1 MRLNDI
7 LDTVGNYANNADL
20 DVIMRA
26 YVFSAKAHAG
36 QVRKS
41 GEPYLTHPLAVAGI
55 LSDWKMDVDTIATG
69 LLHDTMEDCL
79 VTQSDLLDLFGDE
92 VAELVDGVTK
102 IGKLEFRSKEEAQ
115 AENFRKMVLAMAKD
129 VRVILVKL
137 ADRLHNMRTMQH
149 MRSDRQKAI
158 SQETLDIFAPIANRL
173 GLSKVKQ
180 ELEDLCFQYLHD
192 DVYTELTRKL
202 NEGAED
208 RDGYIGE
215 TCTQLTEELSDK
227 GLKVEIKGRSKHL
240 FSVYRKMLAQNLE
253 FEQVH
258 DLLAFRIF
266 VDDLGA
272 CYTALG
278 LIHAKYRHFPD
289 KLKDYISHPKSN
301 GYQSLHTVVIGP
313 GNRQIEI
320 QIRTHHMHEVAENG
334 IAAHWRYKEGH
345 LALSREDVQ
354 KVIKLRELFEAAREV
369 EDPAEFL
376 ETVKVDLF
384 AAEAFAFTPRGDV
397 KFFPL
402 GATALDFAYAIHT
415 EVGNRCTG
423 IKVNGRM
430 VPLRYQLKSGDT
442 VEILTREDQ
451 RPSRD
456 WLEIA
461 KTGRALS
468 KIRREIREDERS
480 KGREIGFTMLE
491 TELQKYGGNLKKLVK
506 AGDIKAEAKE
516 NGFRREEELYLAI
529 AQGRVTAHRLARKL
543 LPEEAFTKATEDAGA
558 ITQLFQKIRRK
569 TESPVLIN
577 GVEDVMVTYAQ
588 CCRPVPGENVTGFVT
603 RGRGITVHLST
614 CPQLLALEPERRV
627 PVQWHGQAKGRHTG
641 EVRIV
646 CTDTMGMLAEIG
658 AVCKTTGINVTRM
671 EAGQLEDNKAEIIL
685 EVSITD
691 VDELANLMRLT
702 ERIKGVISIER
713 VRSHQQATGN

>member
-7 LDTVGNYANNADL
+7 LDRVGNYATDADI

-36 QVRKS
+36 QMRKS

-55 LSDWKMDVDTIATG
+55 LSEWKMDVDTIATG

-79 VTQSDLLDLFGDE
+79 VTQTDIDSMFGGE
-92 VAELVDGVTK
+92 VAELVEGVTK

-137 ADRLHNMRTMQH
+137 ADRLHNMRTMKH
-149 MRSDRQKAI
+149 MRADRRTAI

-173 GLSKVKQ
+173 GLSNVKQ
-180 ELEDLCFQYLHD
+180 ELEDLCFQYLHE
-192 DVYTELTRKL
+192 DVHDEMTRKL
-202 NEGAED
+202 TEGAEERQQYIVDTARLLEEEMD
-208 RDGYIGE
+208 RNGVK
-215 TCTQLTEELSDK
+215 CS
-227 GLKVEIKGRSKHL
+227 IKGRSKHL
-240 FSVYRKMLAQNLE
+240 FSVYRKMMAQNLE
-253 FEQVH
+253 FDQVH
-258 DLLAFRIF
+258 DLLAFRVF
-266 VDDLGA
+266 VDTLGD

-278 LIHAKYRHFPD
+278 LIHAKYRHFPT

-320 QIRTHHMHEVAENG
+320 QIRTHQMHAVAENG

-354 KVIKLRELFEAAREV
+354 KVTKLRELFEAAREV
-369 EDPAEFL
+369 EDPQEFL

-384 AAEAFAFTPRGDV
+384 ATEAFAFTPRGDV

-423 IKVNGRM
+423 VKVNGRM
-430 VPLRYQLKSGDT
+430 VPLRYELKSGDT
-442 VEILTREDQ
+442 VEVLTREEQ

-456 WLEIA
+456 WLNIA
-461 KTGRALS
+461 RTGRALS
-468 KIRREIREDERS
+468 KIRREIREDERM
-480 KGREIGFTMLE
+480 KGRQIGQNLLE
-491 TELQKYGGNLKKLVK
+491 SEVQKYKGNFKKLLK
-506 AGDIKAEAKE
+506 SGDILGQAKE
-516 NGFRREEELYLAI
+516 AGFRKEDDLYLAI
-529 AQGRVTAHRLARKL
+529 AQGRITVSRVVQKL
-543 LPEEAFTKATEDAGA
+543 LPPELLEDQSDGDSTGGF
-558 ITQLFQKIRRK
+558 TQLFQRIRRK
-569 TESPVLIN
+569 SESPVTIN

-588 CCRPVPGENVTGFVT
+588 CCRPVPGEAVTGYVT

-614 CPQLLALEPERRV
+614 CSQMLALDPDRRV
-627 PVQWHGQAKGRHTG
+627 PVQWHSDTQGRHSG

-646 CTDTMGMLAEIG
+646 CSDQMGMLAEIG
-658 AVCKTTGINVTRM
+658 AVCKTTGINVTQM
-671 EAGQLEDNKAEIIL
+671 EAHQIEDNKAEITL
-685 EVSITD
+685 EVSIDD
-691 VDELANLMRLT
+691 VRQLNKFMAHV
-702 ERIKGVISIER
+702 ERITGVISIDR
-713 VRSHQQATGN
+713 VRAQTQV

>member
-7 LDTVGNYANNADL
+7 LDTVGKYSTDADL

-36 QVRKS
+36 QTRKS

-55 LSDWKMDVDTIATG
+55 LAEWKMDVDTIATG

-79 VTQSDLLDLFGDE
+79 VTQENIQEMFGSE

-129 VRVILVKL
+129 IRVILVKL

-149 MRSDRQKAI
+149 MRVDRRTAI
-158 SQETLDIFAPIANRL
+158 SEETLDIFSPIANRL

-180 ELEDLCFQYLHD
+180 ELEDLCFQYMHE
-192 DVYTELTRKL
+192 DVHSEMIKKIDA
-202 NEGAED
+202 GAKNRDKYIED
-208 RDGYIGE
+208 SSVVLAKDLQE
-215 TCTQLTEELSDK
+215 HNVPCTVT
-227 GLKVEIKGRSKHL
+227 GRSKHL

-258 DLLAFRIF
+258 DMLAFRIF
-266 VDDLGA
+266 VDDLGT

-278 LIHAKYRHFPD
+278 LIHAKYRHFPN

-313 GNRQIEI
+313 ENQQIEI
-320 QIRTHHMHEVAENG
+320 QIRTHEMHSVAENG

-354 KVIKLRELFEAAREV
+354 KVTKLRELFEAAREV
-369 EDPAEFL
+369 EDPQEFL

-384 AAEAFAFTPRGDV
+384 AREAFAFTPRGDV

-402 GATALDFAYAIHT
+402 GATALDFAYSIHT
-415 EVGNRCTG
+415 EIGNQCTG
-423 IKVNGRM
+423 VKVNGRM
-430 VPLRYQLKSGDT
+430 VPLRYVLKSGDT
-442 VEILTREDQ
+442 IEILTRVGQ

-456 WLEIA
+456 WLNIA
-461 KTGRALS
+461 RTGRALS
-468 KIRREIREDERS
+468 KIRREIREDEREM
-480 KGREIGFTMLE
+480 GRELGQNLLE
-491 TELQKYGGNLKKLVK
+491 SELHKHGRSLKKLLK
-506 AGDIKAEAKE
+506 SGAIKGQAREA
-516 NGFRREEELYLAI
+516 GFRKEEELFLAI
-529 AQGRVTAHRLARKL
+529 AQGRITASRIAQNL
-543 LPEEAFTKATEDAGA
+543 LPPEMFETKIEDAGA
-558 ITQLFQKIRRK
+558 ITQLFQRIRGR

-577 GVEDVMVTYAQ
+577 GVEDVLVTYAQ
-588 CCRPVPGENVTGFVT
+588 CCRPVPGEAVTGYIT
-603 RGRGITVHLST
+603 RGRGITIHLST
-614 CPQLLALEPERRV
+614 CSQVLALDAERRV
-627 PVQWHGQAKGRHTG
+627 PVQWQSSTKGRHSG

-646 CTDTMGMLAEIG
+646 CSDQMGMLAEIG
-658 AVCKTTGINVTRM
+658 AVCKTTSINVTRM
-671 EAGQLEDNKAEIIL
+671 EAHQIEDNKAEITL
-685 EVSITD
+685 EVSILD
-691 VDELANLMRLT
+691 VRELQKLMHSV
-702 ERIKGVISIER
+702 ERIRGVISVDR
-713 VRSHQQATGN
+713 VRAQKQA

>member
-7 LDTVGNYANNADL
+7 LDTVGNYTTDADL

-55 LSDWKMDVDTIATG
+55 LSEWKMDVDTIATG

-79 VTQSDLLDLFGDE
+79 VTQTDIDGMFGGE

-129 VRVILVKL
+129 IRVILVKL
-137 ADRLHNMRTMQH
+137 ADRLHNMRTMKH
-149 MRSDRQKAI
+149 MRADRRKAI

-180 ELEDLCFQYLHD
+180 ELEDLCFQYLHE
-192 DVYTELTRKL
+192 DVHGEMTRKL
-202 NEGAED
+202 TAGASD
-208 RDGYIGE
+208 RDQYILD
-215 TCTQLTEELSDK
+215 T
-227 GLKVEIKGRSKHL
+227 VEILKTELKQKGIDCDIRGRSKHL

-258 DLLAFRIF
+258 DLLAFRVF
-266 VDDLGA
+266 VQDIGE

-278 LIHAKYRHFPD
+278 LIHAKYRHFPN

-313 GNRQIEI
+313 ENQQIEV
-320 QIRTHHMHEVAENG
+320 QIRTKDMHAIAENG

-354 KVIKLRELFEAAREV
+354 KVTKLRELFEAAREV
-369 EDPAEFL
+369 EDPQEFL

-384 AAEAFAFTPRGDV
+384 ATEAFAFTPRGDV

-402 GATALDFAYAIHT
+402 GATALDFAYSIHT

-423 IKVNGRM
+423 VKVNGRM
-430 VPLRYQLKSGDT
+430 VQLRYELKSGDT
-442 VEILTREDQ
+442 VEVLTREEQ

-456 WLEIA
+456 WLSIA
-461 KTGRALS
+461 RTGRALS
-468 KIRREIREDERS
+468 KIRREIREDERM
-480 KGREIGFTMLE
+480 KGREIGQNMLE
-491 TELQKYGGNLKKLVK
+491 SELQKYGGNFKKLTKNGDVK
-506 AGDIKAEAKE
+506 TQAKE
-516 NGFRREEELYLAI
+516 HGFRKEEELFLAI
-529 AQGRVTAHRLARKL
+529 AQGRITANRVVQDL
-543 LPEEAFTKATEDAGA
+543 LPPEAFKKNEEDAGA
-558 ITQLFQKIRRK
+558 ITQLFQRIRRK

-588 CCRPVPGENVTGFVT
+588 CCRPVPGEAVSGYVT

-614 CPQLLALEPERRV
+614 CSQLLAMDAERRV
-627 PVQWHGQAKGRHTG
+627 PVQWHTATKGRHTG

-646 CTDTMGMLAEIG
+646 CSDQMGMLAEIG

-671 EAGQLEDNKAEIIL
+671 EAHQIEDNKAEIAL
-685 EVSITD
+685 EVTIGD
-691 VDELANLMRLT
+691 VRELQKFMSQV
-702 ERIKGVISIER
+702 ERIRGVISVDR
-713 VRSHQQATGN
+713 VRTQPQ

>member
-7 LDTVGNYANNADL
+7 LDTVGGYAKNADL

-41 GEPYLTHPLAVAGI
+41 GEPYLSHPLAVAGI
-55 LSDWKMDVDTIATG
+55 LSSWKMDVDTIATG

-79 VTQSDLLDLFGDE
+79 VTHQDLDELFGTE

-192 DVYTELTRKL
+192 DVYAELTRKL
-202 NEGAED
+202 KEGAQD
-208 RDGYIGE
+208 REAYISR
-215 TCTQLTEELSDK
+215 TCSVLQEGLREK
-227 GLKVEIKGRSKHL
+227 GVKVEVKGRSKHL

-266 VDDLGA
+266 VEDLGS
-272 CYTALG
+272 CYTTLG

-289 KLKDYISHPKSN
+289 KLKDYIAHPKSN
-301 GYQSLHTVVIGP
+301 GYQSLHTVVMGP
-313 GNRQIEI
+313 KNKQIEI
-320 QIRTHHMHEVAENG
+320 QIRTQHMHEVAENG

-345 LALSREDVQ
+345 LALSRDDVQ
-354 KVIKLRELFEAAREV
+354 KIIKLRELFEAAQEV

-423 IKVNGRM
+423 VKVNGRM
-430 VPLRYQLKSGDT
+430 VPLKYSLKSGDT
-442 VEILTREDQ
+442 VEVLTREDQ

-456 WLEIA
+456 WLDIA

-468 KIRREIREDERS
+468 KIRREIREDERTM
-480 KGREIGFTMLE
+480 GREIGHNMLE
-491 TELQKYGGNLKKLVK
+491 TELQKFGGNLKKLVK
-506 AGDIKAEAKE
+506 SGDIKAEARE
-516 NGFRREEELYLAI
+516 QGFRREEELYLAI
-529 AQGRVTAHRLARKL
+529 AQGRITAHRIARKL
-543 LPEEAFTKATEDAGA
+543 LPDEAFTKATEDAGA

-588 CCRPVPGENVTGFVT
+588 CCRPVPGESVIGFVT
-603 RGRGITVHLST
+603 RGRGITVHLSN
-614 CPQLLALEPERRV
+614 CNQMLALDPERRV
-627 PVQWHGQAKGRHTG
+627 PVQWHGESRGRHTG

-646 CTDTMGMLAEIG
+646 CTDTMGMLADIG

-671 EAGQLEDNKAEIIL
+671 EAGPMEDNKAEIIL

-691 VDELANLMRLT
+691 VRELDHLMQMT
-702 ERIKGVISIER
+702 ERIRGVISVER
-713 VRSHQQATGN
+713 VRSHMQASGN

>member
-7 LDTVGNYANNADL
+7 LDTVGNYATNADL

-79 VTQSDLLDLFGDE
+79 VTQNDLLDLFGDE

-192 DVYTELTRKL
+192 DVYSELTRKL

-208 RDGYIGE
+208 RDGYISE
-215 TCTQLTEELSDK
+215 SCDLLTTELKDK

-266 VDDLGA
+266 VEDLGA

-289 KLKDYISHPKSN
+289 KLKDYIAHPKSN

-313 GNRQIEI
+313 NNRQIEI

-384 AAEAFAFTPRGDV
+384 ATEAFAFTPRGDV

-430 VPLRYQLKSGDT
+430 VPLKYQLKSGDT

-456 WLEIA
+456 WLEVA

-468 KIRREIREDERS
+468 KIRREIREDERN
-480 KGREIGFTMLE
+480 KGREIGLTMLE
-491 TELQKYGGNLKKLVK
+491 TELQKYGGNLKKL
-506 AGDIKAEAKE
+506 IKGGEIKTEARE
-516 NGFRREEELYLAI
+516 NGFRREDELYLAI
-529 AQGRVTAHRLARKL
+529 AQGRVTAHRVARKL
-543 LPEEAFTKATEDAGA
+543 LPEEAFTRATEDAGA

-627 PVQWHGQAKGRHTG
+627 PVQWHNQARGRHTG

-671 EAGQLEDNKAEIIL
+671 EAKQLEDNKAEIIL
-685 EVSITD
+685 EVSITG
-691 VDELANLMRLT
+691 VNELENLMRLT

-713 VRSHQQATGN
+713 VRSHHQATGN

>member
-7 LDTVGNYANNADL
+7 LDRVGNYATDADL

-55 LSDWKMDVDTIATG
+55 LSEWKMDVDTIATG

-79 VTQSDLLDLFGDE
+79 VTQTDIDGMFGGE

-149 MRSDRQKAI
+149 MKADRRRAI

-173 GLSKVKQ
+173 GLSNVKQ
-180 ELEDLCFQYLHD
+180 ELEDLCFQYLHE
-192 DVYTELTRKL
+192 DVHNDMTRKL
-202 NEGAED
+202 TAGAKDREQYIVDTSSLLENELREKD
-208 RDGYIGE
+208 
-215 TCTQLTEELSDK
+215 
-227 GLKVEIKGRSKHL
+227 VECSVKGRSKHL

-258 DLLAFRIF
+258 DLLAFRVF
-266 VDDLGA
+266 VNDIGE

-278 LIHAKYRHFPD
+278 LIHSKYRHFPN

-313 GNRQIEI
+313 ENQQIEI
-320 QIRTHHMHEVAENG
+320 QIRTHDMHAIAENG

-354 KVIKLRELFEAAREV
+354 KVTKLRELFEAAREV
-369 EDPAEFL
+369 EDPQEFL

-384 AAEAFAFTPRGDV
+384 ATEAFAFTPRGDV

-423 IKVNGRM
+423 VKVNGRM
-430 VPLRYQLKSGDT
+430 VPLRYELKSGDT
-442 VEILTREDQ
+442 VEILTRDDQ

-456 WLEIA
+456 WLNIA
-461 KTGRALS
+461 RTGRAMS
-468 KIRREIREDERS
+468 KIRREIREDERI
-480 KGREIGFTMLE
+480 KGREIGHNLLE
-491 TELQKYGGNLKKLVK
+491 TELQKYDANLKKLLK
-506 AGDIKAEAKE
+506 SGDILKQAKE
-516 NGFRREEELYLAI
+516 SGFRKEDDLYLAI
-529 AQGRVTAHRLARKL
+529 AQGRITVNRVVQNL
-543 LPEEAFTKATEDAGA
+543 LPPEAFEKDTDGEETGGF
-558 ITQLFQKIRRK
+558 TQLFQRMRRK
-569 TESPVLIN
+569 SESPVLIN
-577 GVEDVMVTYAQ
+577 GVEDVLVTYAK
-588 CCRPVPGENVTGFVT
+588 CCRPVPGESVTGYVT
-603 RGRGITVHLST
+603 RGRGITIHLST
-614 CPQLLALEPERRV
+614 CSQMLAMDAERRV
-627 PVQWHGQAKGRHTG
+627 KVQWHSDTKGRHSG
-641 EVRIV
+641 EVRVV
-646 CTDTMGMLAEIG
+646 CSDQLGMLAEIG
-658 AVCKTTGINVTRM
+658 AVCKTTGINVTQM
-671 EAGQLEDNKAEIIL
+671 EAHQIEDNKAEITL
-685 EVSITD
+685 EVSVDD
-691 VDELANLMRLT
+691 VRQLNKFMSQM
-702 ERIKGVISIER
+702 ERIQGVISVDR
-713 VRSHQQATGN
+713 VRSQHQI

>member
-7 LDTVGNYANNADL
+7 LDTVGSYAPNADL

-55 LSDWKMDVDTIATG
+55 LADWKMDVDTIATG

-79 VTQSDLLDLFGDE
+79 VTQGDIHELFGDE

-129 VRVILVKL
+129 IRVILVKL

-149 MRSDRQKAI
+149 MRSDRQKGI

-180 ELEDLCFQYLHD
+180 ELEDLCFQYLHKE
-192 DVYTELTRKL
+192 VYTEMTRKL
-202 NEGAED
+202 DEGARD
-208 RDGYIGE
+208 RDKYIEDASNTLISNLAENGIE
-215 TCTQLTEELSDK
+215 GSI
-227 GLKVEIKGRSKHL
+227 VGRSKHL

-266 VDDLGA
+266 VDDIGS
-272 CYTALG
+272 CYSVLG
-278 LIHAKYRHFPD
+278 LIHARYRHFPD
-289 KLKDYISHPKSN
+289 KLKDYIANPKSN

-313 GNRQIEI
+313 EKQQIEI
-320 QIRTHHMHEVAENG
+320 QIRTHHMHAIAENG

-354 KVIKLRELFEAAREV
+354 KVTKLRELFEAAQEV

-402 GATALDFAYAIHT
+402 GATALDFAYAIHS
-415 EVGNRCTG
+415 EVGNRCVG
-423 IKVNGRM
+423 VKVNGRM

-442 VEILTREDQ
+442 VEIITRDDQ

-456 WLEIA
+456 WLEIVR
-461 KTGRALS
+461 TGRALS
-468 KIRREIREDERS
+468 KIRREIREDERQ
-480 KGREIGFTMLE
+480 KGREIGLNLLE
-491 TELQKYGGNLKKLVK
+491 TEVGRYNGNFKKMLK
-506 AGDIKAEAKE
+506 AGDIKKLAKDH
-516 NGFRREEELYLAI
+516 GFRKEEDLYLAI
-529 AQGRVTAHRLARKL
+529 AQGRLTVNRVVRGL
-543 LPEEAFTKATEDAGA
+543 LPDEVFREEEEAGA
-558 ITQLFQKIRRK
+558 ITQLFKKIRRK

-588 CCRPVPGENVTGFVT
+588 CCRPVPGESVTGFVT

-614 CPQLLALEPERRV
+614 CSQMLALDSERRV
-627 PVQWHGQAKGRHTG
+627 PVQWHDATRGRHSG
-641 EVRIV
+641 EVRII
-646 CTDTMGMLAEIG
+646 CSDQMGMLAEIG
-658 AVCKTTGINVTRM
+658 AVCKSTGINVTRM
-671 EAGQLEDNKAEIIL
+671 EAAQIEDNKAQICL
-685 EVSITD
+685 EVSIGD
-691 VDELANLMRLT
+691 VKELKKLMNQV
-702 ERIKGVISIER
+702 ERIKGVISVDR
-713 VRSHQQATGN
+713 VRAQMQA

>member
-7 LDTVGNYANNADL
+7 LDKVGDYATDADL

-55 LSDWKMDVDTIATG
+55 LTEWKMDVDTIATG

-79 VTQSDLLDLFGDE
+79 VTQTDLDGMFGGE

-149 MRSDRQKAI
+149 MRADRRTAI

-173 GLSKVKQ
+173 GLSNVKQ
-180 ELEDLCFQYLHD
+180 ELEDLCFQYLHE
-192 DVYTELTRKL
+192 DVHNDMTRKL
-202 NEGAED
+202 TAGAKD
-208 RDGYIGE
+208 REQYIVDTGTLLE
-215 TCTQLTEELSDK
+215 KDLQDK
-227 GLKVEIKGRSKHL
+227 DVQCSVKGRSKHL

-266 VDDLGA
+266 VGDIGE

-278 LIHAKYRHFPD
+278 LIHSKYRHFPN

-313 GNRQIEI
+313 ENQQIEI
-320 QIRTHHMHEVAENG
+320 QIRTHDMHAIAENG

-354 KVIKLRELFEAAREV
+354 KVTKLRELFEAAREV
-369 EDPAEFL
+369 EDPQEFL

-384 AAEAFAFTPRGDV
+384 ATEAFAFTPRGDV

-423 IKVNGRM
+423 VKVNGRM
-430 VPLRYQLKSGDT
+430 VPLRYELKSGDT
-442 VEILTREDQ
+442 VEILTRDDQ

-456 WLEIA
+456 WLSIA
-461 KTGRALS
+461 RTGRALS
-468 KIRREIREDERS
+468 KIRREIREDERI
-480 KGREIGFTMLE
+480 KGREIGHNLLE
-491 TELQKYGGNLKKLVK
+491 TELQKYDGNLKKLLK
-506 AGDIKAEAKE
+506 TGDVLKQAKE
-516 NGFRREEELYLAI
+516 SGFRKEDDLYLAI
-529 AQGRVTAHRLARKL
+529 AQGRVTVSRVVQNL
-543 LPEEAFTKATEDAGA
+543 LPPEAFDKDNDGEETGGF
-558 ITQLFQKIRRK
+558 TQLFQRMRRK
-569 TESPVLIN
+569 SESPVLIN
-577 GVEDVMVTYAQ
+577 GVEDVLVTYAK
-588 CCRPVPGENVTGFVT
+588 CCRPVPGESVTGYVT

-614 CPQLLALEPERRV
+614 CSQVLALDAERRV
-627 PVQWHGQAKGRHTG
+627 KVQWHSDTKGRHSG
-641 EVRIV
+641 EVRVV
-646 CTDTMGMLAEIG
+646 CSDQLGMLAEIG
-658 AVCKTTGINVTRM
+658 AVCKTTGINVTQM
-671 EAGQLEDNKAEIIL
+671 EAHQIEDNKAEITL
-685 EVSITD
+685 EVSVDD
-691 VDELANLMRLT
+691 VRQLNKFMSQM
-702 ERIKGVISIER
+702 ERIQGVISVDR
-713 VRSHQQATGN
+713 VRTQNQA

>member
-7 LDTVGNYANNADL
+7 LDTVGNYATDADL

-55 LSDWKMDVDTIATG
+55 LSEWKMDVDTIATG

-79 VTQSDLLDLFGDE
+79 VTQTDIDGMFGGE

-137 ADRLHNMRTMQH
+137 ADRLHNMRTMKH
-149 MRSDRQKAI
+149 MRADRRKAI

-180 ELEDLCFQYLHD
+180 ELEDLCFQYLHE
-192 DVYTELTRKL
+192 DVHGEMTRKL
-202 NEGAED
+202 TAGASD
-208 RDGYIGE
+208 RDQYILD
-215 TCTQLTEELSDK
+215 TVDLLKAELKQK
-227 GLKVEIKGRSKHL
+227 GIDCDIKGRSKHL

-258 DLLAFRIF
+258 DLLAFRVF
-266 VDDLGA
+266 VEDIGE

-278 LIHAKYRHFPD
+278 LIHAKYRHFPN

-313 GNRQIEI
+313 ENQQIEV
-320 QIRTHHMHEVAENG
+320 QIRTKDMHAIAENG

-354 KVIKLRELFEAAREV
+354 KVTKLRELFEAAREV
-369 EDPAEFL
+369 EDPQEFL

-384 AAEAFAFTPRGDV
+384 ATEAFAFTPRGDV

-402 GATALDFAYAIHT
+402 GATALDFAYSIHT

-423 IKVNGRM
+423 VKVNGRM
-430 VPLRYQLKSGDT
+430 VPLRYELKSGDT
-442 VEILTREDQ
+442 VEVLTREEQ

-456 WLEIA
+456 WLTIA
-461 KTGRALS
+461 RTGRALS
-468 KIRREIREDERS
+468 KIRREIREDERM
-480 KGREIGFTMLE
+480 KGREIGQNMLE
-491 TELQKYGGNLKKLVK
+491 SELQKYGGNFKKIMKNGEVK
-506 AGDIKAEAKE
+506 AQAKE
-516 NGFRREEELYLAI
+516 HGFRKEEELFLAI
-529 AQGRVTAHRLARKL
+529 AQGRITAHRVVQDI
-543 LPEEAFTKATEDAGA
+543 LPPEAFKKTEEDAGA
-558 ITQLFQKIRRK
+558 ITQLFQRIRRK
-569 TESPVLIN
+569 AESPVLIN

-588 CCRPVPGENVTGFVT
+588 CCRPVPGEAVSGYVT

-614 CPQLLALEPERRV
+614 CSQLLAMDAERRV
-627 PVQWHGQAKGRHTG
+627 PVQWHTATKGRHTG

-646 CTDTMGMLAEIG
+646 CSDQMGMLAEIG

-671 EAGQLEDNKAEIIL
+671 EAHQIEDNKAEIAL
-685 EVSITD
+685 EVTIGD
-691 VDELANLMRLT
+691 VRELQKFMSQV
-702 ERIKGVISIER
+702 ERIRGVISVDR
-713 VRSHQQATGN
+713 VRTQPQ

>member
-7 LDTVGNYANNADL
+7 LDTVGNYATDADL

-55 LSDWKMDVDTIATG
+55 LSEWKMDVDTIATG

-79 VTQSDLLDLFGDE
+79 VTQTDIDGMFGGE

-129 VRVILVKL
+129 IRVILVKL
-137 ADRLHNMRTMQH
+137 ADRLHNMRTMKH
-149 MRSDRQKAI
+149 MRADRRKAI

-180 ELEDLCFQYLHD
+180 ELEDLCFQYLHE
-192 DVYTELTRKL
+192 DVHGEMTRKL
-202 NEGAED
+202 TAGASD
-208 RDGYIGE
+208 RDQYILD
-215 TCTQLTEELSDK
+215 T
-227 GLKVEIKGRSKHL
+227 VEILKTELKQKGIDCDIRGRSKHL

-258 DLLAFRIF
+258 DLLAFRVF
-266 VDDLGA
+266 VQDIGE

-278 LIHAKYRHFPD
+278 LIHAKYRHFPN

-313 GNRQIEI
+313 ENQQIEV
-320 QIRTHHMHEVAENG
+320 QIRTKDMHAIAENG

-354 KVIKLRELFEAAREV
+354 KVTKLRELFEAAREV
-369 EDPAEFL
+369 EDPQEFL

-384 AAEAFAFTPRGDV
+384 ATEAFAFTPRGDV

-402 GATALDFAYAIHT
+402 GATALDFAYSIHT

-423 IKVNGRM
+423 VKVNGRM
-430 VPLRYQLKSGDT
+430 VQLRYELKSGDT
-442 VEILTREDQ
+442 VEVLTREEQ

-456 WLEIA
+456 WLSIA
-461 KTGRALS
+461 RTGRALS
-468 KIRREIREDERS
+468 KIRREIREDERM
-480 KGREIGFTMLE
+480 KGREIGQNMLE
-491 TELQKYGGNLKKLVK
+491 SELQKYGGNFKKLTKNGDVK
-506 AGDIKAEAKE
+506 TQAKE
-516 NGFRREEELYLAI
+516 HGFRKEEELFLAI
-529 AQGRVTAHRLARKL
+529 AQGRITANRVVQDL
-543 LPEEAFTKATEDAGA
+543 LPPEAFKKNEEDAGA
-558 ITQLFQKIRRK
+558 ITQLFQRIRRK

-588 CCRPVPGENVTGFVT
+588 CCRPVPGEAVSGYVT

-614 CPQLLALEPERRV
+614 CSQLLAMDAERRV
-627 PVQWHGQAKGRHTG
+627 PVQWHTATKGRHTG

-646 CTDTMGMLAEIG
+646 CSDQMGMLAEIG

-671 EAGQLEDNKAEIIL
+671 EAHQIEDNKAEIAL
-685 EVSITD
+685 EVTIGD
-691 VDELANLMRLT
+691 VRELQKFMSQV
-702 ERIKGVISIER
+702 ERIRGVISVDR
-713 VRSHQQATGN
+713 VRTQPQ

>member
-7 LDTVGNYANNADL
+7 LDRVGNYTTDADI

-36 QVRKS
+36 QLRKS

-55 LSDWKMDVDTIATG
+55 LTEWKMDVDTIATG

-79 VTQSDLLDLFGDE
+79 VTQTDIDGMFGGE
-92 VAELVDGVTK
+92 VAELVEGVTK

-149 MRSDRQKAI
+149 MRADRRHAI

-180 ELEDLCFQYLHD
+180 ELEDLCFQYLHE
-192 DVYTELTRKL
+192 DVHGEMTRKL
-202 NEGAED
+202 TAGAED
-208 RDGYIGE
+208 RDQYIIDTGKLLE
-215 TCTQLTEELSDK
+215 EGLATNGVRCTVT
-227 GLKVEIKGRSKHL
+227 GRSKHL

-266 VDDLGA
+266 VDDLGD

-278 LIHAKYRHFPD
+278 LIHATYRHFPT

-313 GNRQIEI
+313 ENQQIEI
-320 QIRTHHMHEVAENG
+320 QIRTHAMHAIAENG

-354 KVIKLRELFEAAREV
+354 KVTKLRELFEAAREV
-369 EDPAEFL
+369 EDPQEFL

-384 AAEAFAFTPRGDV
+384 ATEAFAFTPRGDV

-423 IKVNGRM
+423 VKVNGRM
-430 VPLRYQLKSGDT
+430 VPLKYELKSGDT
-442 VEILTREDQ
+442 VEVLTRDDQ

-456 WLEIA
+456 WLNIA
-461 KTGRALS
+461 RTGRALS
-468 KIRREIREDERS
+468 KIRREIREDERM
-480 KGREIGFTMLE
+480 KGREIGHNLLE
-491 TELQKYGGNLKKLVK
+491 SEVQKHGGNFKKLLK
-506 AGDIKAEAKE
+506 NGDILAQAKE
-516 NGFRREEELYLAI
+516 AGFRKEEDLYLAF
-529 AQGRVTAHRLARKL
+529 AQGRITVNRVLHNL
-543 LPEEAFTKATEDAGA
+543 LPPEAFEKSDDGEATGGF
-558 ITQLFQKIRRK
+558 TQLFQRIRRK
-569 TESPVLIN
+569 AESPVLIN

-588 CCRPVPGENVTGFVT
+588 CCRPVPGEAVTGYVT

-614 CPQLLALEPERRV
+614 CSQILALDAERRV
-627 PVQWHGQAKGRHTG
+627 TVQWHSDTRGRHSG

-646 CTDTMGMLAEIG
+646 CSDQMGMLAEIG
-658 AVCKTTGINVTRM
+658 AVCKTTGINVTQM
-671 EAGQLEDNKAEIIL
+671 EAHQIEDNKAEITL
-685 EVSITD
+685 EVSIDD
-691 VDELANLMRLT
+691 VRQLKKFMSQV
-702 ERIKGVISIER
+702 ERVSGVISVDR
-713 VRSHQQATGN
+713 VRTQSQL

>member
-7 LDTVGNYANNADL
+7 LDTVGEYANNADL

-55 LSDWKMDVDTIATG
+55 LSEWKMDVDTIATG

-79 VTQSDLLDLFGDE
+79 VSQVDLHELFGTE

-149 MRSDRQKAI
+149 MRSERQKAI

-192 DVYTELTRKL
+192 DVFTEITQKL
-202 NEGAED
+202 KDGAAD
-208 RDGYIGE
+208 REGYIDK
-215 TCTQLTEELSDK
+215 TCAILKKELSEK
-227 GLKVEIKGRSKHL
+227 GLKSDVKGRSKHL
-240 FSVYRKMLAQNLE
+240 FSVYRKMLGQNLE

-258 DLLAFRIF
+258 DLLAFRVF
-266 VDDLGA
+266 VEDLGG

-278 LIHAKYRHFPD
+278 LIHARYRHFPD
-289 KLKDYISHPKSN
+289 KLKDYIAHPKSN
-301 GYQSLHTVVIGP
+301 GYQSLHTVVMGP
-313 GNRQIEI
+313 DNRQIEI
-320 QIRTHHMHEVAENG
+320 QIRTHEMHAIAENG

-354 KVIKLRELFEAAREV
+354 KVTKLRELFEAAREV

-384 AAEAFAFTPRGDV
+384 ATEAFAFTPKGDV

-402 GATALDFAYAIHT
+402 GSTALDFAYAIHT

-423 IKVNGRM
+423 VKVNGRM
-430 VPLRYQLKSGDT
+430 VPLKYQLKSGDT
-442 VEILTREDQ
+442 VEVLTKEDQ

-468 KIRREIREDERS
+468 KIRREIREDERE
-480 KGREIGFTMLE
+480 KGRDIGLNLLE
-491 TELQKYGGNLKKLVK
+491 TELQKFGGNFKKLLK
-506 AGDIKAEAKE
+506 SGDILSAAREQ
-516 NGFRREEELYLAI
+516 GFRKEDELYLAI
-529 AQGRVTAHRLARKL
+529 AQGRVTAHRVTQSL
-543 LPEEAFTKATEDAGA
+543 LPEEAFQKATEDPGA
-558 ITQLFQKIRRK
+558 ITQLFQKIRKR

-588 CCRPVPGENVTGFVT
+588 CCRPVPGEAVTGFVT

-614 CPQLLALEPERRV
+614 CSQMLALDPERRV
-627 PVQWHGQAKGRHTG
+627 PVQWHGAAKGRHSG

-658 AVCKTTGINVTRM
+658 AVCKTNGINVTRM
-671 EAGQLEDNKAEIIL
+671 EAGPIEDNKAEIML
-685 EVSITD
+685 EVSIGD
-691 VDELANLMRLT
+691 VRELEQLMRLT

-713 VRSHQQATGN
+713 VRSHAQQTGN

>member
-7 LDTVGNYANNADL
+7 LDRVGNYATDADI

-36 QVRKS
+36 QMRKS

-55 LSDWKMDVDTIATG
+55 LSEWKMDVDTIATG

-79 VTQSDLLDLFGDE
+79 VTQTDIDGMFGGE
-92 VAELVDGVTK
+92 VAELVEGVTK

-137 ADRLHNMRTMQH
+137 ADRLHNMRTMKH
-149 MRSDRQKAI
+149 MRADRRTAI

-173 GLSKVKQ
+173 GLSNVKQ
-180 ELEDLCFQYLHD
+180 ELEDLCFQYLHE
-192 DVYTELTRKL
+192 DVHEEMTRKL
-202 NEGAED
+202 TEGAEE
-208 RDGYIGE
+208 RQQYIVDTAALLEQEMARNGVK
-215 TCTQLTEELSDK
+215 CTIT
-227 GLKVEIKGRSKHL
+227 GRSKHL
-240 FSVYRKMLAQNLE
+240 FSVYRKMMAQNLE

-258 DLLAFRIF
+258 DLLAFRVF
-266 VDDLGA
+266 VDTMGD
-272 CYTALG
+272 CYTVLG
-278 LIHAKYRHFPD
+278 LIHAQYRHFPA

-313 GNRQIEI
+313 GNRQIEV
-320 QIRTHHMHEVAENG
+320 QIRTHQMHAVAENG

-354 KVIKLRELFEAAREV
+354 KVTKLRELFEAAQEV
-369 EDPAEFL
+369 EDPQEFL

-384 AAEAFAFTPRGDV
+384 ATEAFAFTPRGDV

-423 IKVNGRM
+423 VKVNGRM
-430 VPLRYQLKSGDT
+430 VPLRYELKSGDT
-442 VEILTREDQ
+442 VEVLTRDDQ

-456 WLEIA
+456 WLNIA
-461 KTGRALS
+461 RTGRALS
-468 KIRREIREDERS
+468 KIRREIREDERM
-480 KGREIGFTMLE
+480 KGREIGQNLLE
-491 TELQKYGGNLKKLVK
+491 SEVQKYKGNFKKLLK
-506 AGDIKAEAKE
+506 NGAILEQAKE
-516 NGFRREEELYLAI
+516 AGFRKEEDLYLAI
-529 AQGRVTAHRLARKL
+529 AQGRLTVNRVVQRL
-543 LPEEAFTKATEDAGA
+543 LPPEAFNDPSDGESTGGF
-558 ITQLFQKIRRK
+558 TQLFQRIRRRS
-569 TESPVLIN
+569 ESPVTIN

-588 CCRPVPGENVTGFVT
+588 CCRPVPGESVTGYVT

-614 CPQLLALEPERRV
+614 CSQMLALDAERRV
-627 PVQWHGQAKGRHTG
+627 PVQWHSDTAGRHSG

-646 CTDTMGMLAEIG
+646 CSDQMGMLAEIG
-658 AVCKTTGINVTRM
+658 AVCKTTGINVTQM
-671 EAGQLEDNKAEIIL
+671 EAHQIEDNKAEITL
-685 EVSITD
+685 EVTIDD
-691 VDELANLMRLT
+691 VKQLNKFMAHV
-702 ERIKGVISIER
+702 ERIVGVISVDR
-713 VRSHQQATGN
+713 VRTQTQV

>member
-7 LDTVGNYANNADL
+7 LDRVGNYTTDADI

-36 QVRKS
+36 QLRKS

-55 LSDWKMDVDTIATG
+55 LTEWKMDVDTIATG

-79 VTQSDLLDLFGDE
+79 VTQTDIDGMFGVE
-92 VAELVDGVTK
+92 VAELVEGVTK

-149 MRSDRQKAI
+149 MRADRRKAI

-180 ELEDLCFQYLHD
+180 ELEDLCFQYLHE
-192 DVYTELTRKL
+192 DVHGEMTRKL
-202 NEGAED
+202 TAGADDREQYIIDTGKLLED
-208 RDGYIGE
+208 GLGANGVQ
-215 TCTQLTEELSDK
+215 CTVT
-227 GLKVEIKGRSKHL
+227 GRSKHL

-266 VDDLGA
+266 VDDIGD

-278 LIHAKYRHFPD
+278 LIHAKYRHFPT

-313 GNRQIEI
+313 ENQQIEI
-320 QIRTHHMHEVAENG
+320 QIRTQAMHAIAENG

-354 KVIKLRELFEAAREV
+354 KVTKLRELFEAAREV
-369 EDPAEFL
+369 EDPQEFL

-384 AAEAFAFTPRGDV
+384 ATEAFAFTPRGDV

-423 IKVNGRM
+423 VKVNGRM
-430 VPLRYQLKSGDT
+430 VPLKYELKSGDT
-442 VEILTREDQ
+442 VEVLTRDDQ

-456 WLEIA
+456 WLNIA
-461 KTGRALS
+461 RTGRALS
-468 KIRREIREDERS
+468 KIRREIREDERM
-480 KGREIGFTMLE
+480 KGRQIGHNLLE
-491 TELQKYGGNLKKLVK
+491 SEVQKHGGNFKKLLK
-506 AGDIKAEAKE
+506 NGEILAQAKE
-516 NGFRREEELYLAI
+516 AGFRKEEDLYLAF
-529 AQGRVTAHRLARKL
+529 AQGRITVNRVLHNL
-543 LPEEAFTKATEDAGA
+543 LPPEAFEKSDDGEATGGF
-558 ITQLFQKIRRK
+558 TQLFQRIRRK

-588 CCRPVPGENVTGFVT
+588 CCRPVPGESVTGYVT

-614 CPQLLALEPERRV
+614 CSQILAMDAERRV
-627 PVQWHGQAKGRHTG
+627 TVQWHSDTRGRHSG

-646 CTDTMGMLAEIG
+646 CSDQMGMLAEIG
-658 AVCKTTGINVTRM
+658 AVCKTTGINVTQM
-671 EAGQLEDNKAEIIL
+671 EAHQIEDNKAEITL
-685 EVSITD
+685 EVSIDD
-691 VDELANLMRLT
+691 VRQLNKFMSQV
-702 ERIKGVISIER
+702 ERVSGVISVDR
-713 VRSHQQATGN
+713 VRTQSQM

>member
-7 LDTVGNYANNADL
+7 LDTVSQYSTDADL

-55 LSDWKMDVDTIATG
+55 LADWKMDVDTIATG

-79 VTQSDLLDLFGDE
+79 VTQEKVREMFGAE

-129 VRVILVKL
+129 IRVILVKL

-149 MRSDRQKAI
+149 MRVDRRTAI
-158 SQETLDIFAPIANRL
+158 SEETLDIFSPIANRL

-180 ELEDLCFQYLHD
+180 ELEDLCFQYMHE
-192 DVYTELTRKL
+192 DVH
-202 NEGAED
+202 NEMIKKIDAGAKNRDKYIED
-208 RDGYIGE
+208 SSVILAKDLQKHNVR
-215 TCTQLTEELSDK
+215 CTVT
-227 GLKVEIKGRSKHL
+227 GRSKHL

-258 DLLAFRIF
+258 DMLAFRVF
-266 VDDLGA
+266 VDDLGT

-278 LIHAKYRHFPD
+278 LIHAKYRHFPN

-313 GNRQIEI
+313 ENQQIEI
-320 QIRTHHMHEVAENG
+320 QIRTHDMHSVAENG

-354 KVIKLRELFEAAREV
+354 KVTKLRELFEAAREV
-369 EDPAEFL
+369 EDPQEFL

-384 AAEAFAFTPRGDV
+384 AREAFAFTPRGDV

-402 GATALDFAYAIHT
+402 GATALDFAYSIHT
-415 EVGNRCTG
+415 EVGNQCTG
-423 IKVNGRM
+423 VKVNGRM
-430 VPLRYQLKSGDT
+430 VPLRYELKSSDT
-442 VEILTREDQ
+442 IEILTRTGQ

-456 WLEIA
+456 WLNIA
-461 KTGRALS
+461 RTGRALS
-468 KIRREIREDERS
+468 KIRREIREDEREM
-480 KGREIGFTMLE
+480 GRELGQGLLE
-491 TELQKYGGNLKKLVK
+491 SELHKHGRSLKKLMK
-506 AGDIKAEAKE
+506 SGAIKGQAREA
-516 NGFRREEELYLAI
+516 GFRKEEELFLAI
-529 AQGRVTAHRLARKL
+529 AQGRITASRIAQNL
-543 LPEEAFTKATEDAGA
+543 LPAELFEAKNEEAGA
-558 ITQLFQKIRRK
+558 ITQLFQRIRGR

-577 GVEDVMVTYAQ
+577 GVEDVLVTYAL
-588 CCRPVPGENVTGFVT
+588 CCRPVPGEAVTGYIT
-603 RGRGITVHLST
+603 RGRGITIHLST
-614 CPQLLALEPERRV
+614 CSQVLALDAERRV
-627 PVQWHGQAKGRHTG
+627 PVQWQSSTKGRHSG
-641 EVRIV
+641 EVRII
-646 CTDTMGMLAEIG
+646 CSDQMGMLAEIG
-658 AVCKTTGINVTRM
+658 AVCKTTSINVTRM
-671 EAGQLEDNKAEIIL
+671 EAHQIGDNKAEITL
-685 EVSITD
+685 EVSILD
-691 VDELANLMRLT
+691 VRELQKLMNSV
-702 ERIKGVISIER
+702 ERIRGVISVDR
-713 VRSHQQATGN
+713 VRAQKQA

>member
-7 LDTVGNYANNADL
+7 LDTVGEYAKNADL

-36 QVRKS
+36 QTRKS

-55 LSDWKMDVDTIATG
+55 LSEWKMDVDTIATG

-79 VTQSDLLDLFGDE
+79 VTQEEIFSLFGDE

-115 AENFRKMVLAMAKD
+115 AENFRKMVLAMGKD
-129 VRVILVKL
+129 IRVILVKL

-192 DVYTELTRKL
+192 DVFSELTRKL
-202 NEGAED
+202 NDGASD
-208 RDGYIGE
+208 RDQYIKD
-215 TCTQLTEELSDK
+215 TSQTLQAELAKNS
-227 GLKVEIKGRSKHL
+227 LASEITGRSKHL

-266 VDDLGA
+266 VDDLGS

-289 KLKDYISHPKSN
+289 KLKDYVAHPKSN
-301 GYQSLHTVVIGP
+301 GYQSLHTVVMGP
-313 GNRQIEI
+313 QGQQIEI
-320 QIRTHHMHEVAENG
+320 QIRTRKMHAIAENG

-345 LALSREDVQ
+345 LALSKDDIQ
-354 KVIKLRELFEAAREV
+354 KVTRLRELFEAAREV

-402 GATALDFAYAIHT
+402 GATALDFAYSIHS

-423 IKVNGRM
+423 VRVNGRM
-430 VPLRYQLKSGDT
+430 VPLRYALTSGDT
-442 VEILTREDQ
+442 VEILTRDDQ
-451 RPSRD
+451 RPNRD
-456 WLEIA
+456 WLSIA

-468 KIRREIREDERS
+468 RIRREIREDERS
-480 KGREIGFTMLE
+480 KGREIGQNLLE
-491 TELQKYGGNLKKLVK
+491 AELQKYGATLRKLIRN
-506 AGDIKAEAKE
+506 GEIKAVARE
-516 NGFRREEELYLAI
+516 NGFRRSEEVYLAI
-529 AQGRVTAHRLARKL
+529 AQGRLTALAVCRQL
-543 LPEEAFTKATEDAGA
+543 LPANVFEKASENPGA
-558 ITQLFQKIRRK
+558 ITQLFQKIRRR

-577 GVEDVMVTYAQ
+577 GVEDVMVSYAQ
-588 CCRPVPGENVTGFVT
+588 CCRPVPGETVTGYVT
-603 RGRGITVHLST
+603 RGHGISVHLSN
-614 CPQLLALEPERRV
+614 CNQMLALDPERRV
-627 PVQWHGQAKGRHTG
+627 PVQWHDAHQGRHSG
-641 EVRIV
+641 EVRII

-671 EAGQLEDNKAEIIL
+671 TAGQIEDNKAEIIL
-685 EVSITD
+685 EVSILD
-691 VDELANLMRLT
+691 IRELQNLMRLC
-702 ERIKGVISIER
+702 ERIKGVIAVER
-713 VRSHQQATGN
+713 VRSHAQN

>member
-7 LDTVGNYANNADL
+7 LDTVGNYATDADL

-55 LSDWKMDVDTIATG
+55 LSEWKMDVDTIATG

-79 VTQSDLLDLFGDE
+79 VTQTDIDGMFGGE

-129 VRVILVKL
+129 IRVILVKL
-137 ADRLHNMRTMQH
+137 ADRLHNMRTMKH
-149 MRSDRQKAI
+149 MRADRRKAI

-180 ELEDLCFQYLHD
+180 ELEDLCFQYLHE
-192 DVYTELTRKL
+192 DVHGEMTRKL
-202 NEGAED
+202 TAGASD
-208 RDGYIGE
+208 RDQYILD
-215 TCTQLTEELSDK
+215 T
-227 GLKVEIKGRSKHL
+227 VEILKTELKQKGIDCDIRGRSKHL
-240 FSVYRKMLAQNLE
+240 FSVYRKMLDQNLE

-258 DLLAFRIF
+258 DLLAFRVF
-266 VDDLGA
+266 VQDIGE

-278 LIHAKYRHFPD
+278 LIHAKYRHFPN

-313 GNRQIEI
+313 ENQQIEV
-320 QIRTHHMHEVAENG
+320 QIRTKDMHAIAENG

-354 KVIKLRELFEAAREV
+354 KVTKLRELFDAAREV
-369 EDPAEFL
+369 EDPQEFL

-384 AAEAFAFTPRGDV
+384 ATEAFAFTPRGDV

-402 GATALDFAYAIHT
+402 GATALDFAYSIHT

-423 IKVNGRM
+423 VKVNGRM
-430 VPLRYQLKSGDT
+430 VQLRYELKSGDT
-442 VEILTREDQ
+442 VEVLTREEQ

-456 WLEIA
+456 WLSIA
-461 KTGRALS
+461 RTGRALS
-468 KIRREIREDERS
+468 KIRREIREDERM
-480 KGREIGFTMLE
+480 KGREIGQNMLE
-491 TELQKYGGNLKKLVK
+491 SELQKYGGNFKKLTK
-506 AGDIKAEAKE
+506 NGDVRTQAKE
-516 NGFRREEELYLAI
+516 HGFRKEEELFLAI
-529 AQGRVTAHRLARKL
+529 AQGRITANRVVQDL
-543 LPEEAFTKATEDAGA
+543 LPPEAFKKNEEDAGA
-558 ITQLFQKIRRK
+558 ITQLFQRIRRK

-588 CCRPVPGENVTGFVT
+588 CCRPVPGEAVSGYVT

-614 CPQLLALEPERRV
+614 CSQLLAMDAERRV
-627 PVQWHGQAKGRHTG
+627 PVQWHTATKGRHTG

-646 CTDTMGMLAEIG
+646 CSDQMGMLAEIG

-671 EAGQLEDNKAEIIL
+671 EAHQIEDNKAEIAL
-685 EVSITD
+685 EVTIGD
-691 VDELANLMRLT
+691 VRELQKFMSQV
-702 ERIKGVISIER
+702 ERIRGVISVDR
-713 VRSHQQATGN
+713 VRTQPQ

>member
-7 LDTVGNYANNADL
+7 LDSVGKYSTDADL

-55 LSDWKMDVDTIATG
+55 LAEWKMDVDTIATG

-79 VTQSDLLDLFGDE
+79 VTQENIQEMFGDE

-129 VRVILVKL
+129 IRVILIKL

-149 MRSDRQKAI
+149 MRVDRRTAI
-158 SQETLDIFAPIANRL
+158 SEETLDIFAPIANRL

-180 ELEDLCFQYLHD
+180 ELEDLCFQYMHE
-192 DVYTELTRKL
+192 DVHGEMIKKINAGAKNRGKYIEDSSLILAKEL
-202 NEGAED
+202 ND
-208 RDGYIGE
+208 NSV
-215 TCTQLTEELSDK
+215 TCTVT
-227 GLKVEIKGRSKHL
+227 GRSKHL
-240 FSVYRKMLAQNLE
+240 FSVYRKMLSQNLE

-258 DLLAFRIF
+258 DMLAFRVF

-278 LIHAKYRHFPD
+278 LIHAKYRHFPN

-313 GNRQIEI
+313 ENQQIEI
-320 QIRTHHMHEVAENG
+320 QIRTHDMHSVAENG

-354 KVIKLRELFEAAREV
+354 KVTKLRELFEAAREV
-369 EDPAEFL
+369 EDPQEFL

-384 AAEAFAFTPRGDV
+384 AREAFAFTPRGDV

-402 GATALDFAYAIHT
+402 GATALDFAYSIHT
-415 EVGNRCTG
+415 EVGNCCTG
-423 IKVNGRM
+423 VKVNGRM
-430 VPLRYQLKSGDT
+430 VPLRYVLKSGDT
-442 VEILTREDQ
+442 VEILTRVDQ

-456 WLEIA
+456 WLNIA
-461 KTGRALS
+461 RTGRALS
-468 KIRREIREDERS
+468 KIRREIREDER
-480 KGREIGFTMLE
+480 KMGRELGQNLLE
-491 TELQKYGGNLKKLVK
+491 SELQKHGGSLKKLTK
-506 AGDIKAEAKE
+506 SGAIKGQAREA
-516 NGFRREEELYLAI
+516 GFRKEEELYLAI
-529 AQGRVTAHRLARKL
+529 AQGRITASRIAQNL
-543 LPEEAFTKATEDAGA
+543 LPPEAFETNTEDPGA
-558 ITQLFQKIRRK
+558 ITQLFQRIRRR

-577 GVEDVMVTYAQ
+577 GVEDVLVTYAQ
-588 CCRPVPGENVTGFVT
+588 CCRPVPGEVVTGYVT

-614 CPQLLALEPERRV
+614 CSQVLALDAERRV
-627 PVQWHGQAKGRHTG
+627 PVQWQSSTKGRHSG

-646 CTDTMGMLAEIG
+646 CSDQMGMLAEIG
-658 AVCKTTGINVTRM
+658 AVCKTTSINVTRM
-671 EAGQLEDNKAEIIL
+671 EAHQIEDNKAEITL
-685 EVSITD
+685 EVSILD
-691 VDELANLMRLT
+691 VRELQKLMNSV
-702 ERIKGVISIER
+702 ERIRGVISVDR
-713 VRSHQQATGN
+713 VRAQKQA

>member
-7 LDTVGNYANNADL
+7 LDTVGEYANNADL

-79 VTQSDLLDLFGDE
+79 VTQMDLNELFGDE

-149 MRSDRQKAI
+149 MRSERQKAI

-192 DVYTELTRKL
+192 DVYSEITRKL
-202 NEGAED
+202 KDGASD
-208 RDGYIGE
+208 REIYIDD
-215 TCTQLTEELSDK
+215 TCGTLRDELADK
-227 GLKVEIKGRSKHL
+227 SLKCEIIGRSKHL

-258 DLLAFRIF
+258 DLLAFRVF
-266 VDDLGA
+266 VDDLGS

-289 KLKDYISHPKSN
+289 KLKDYIAHPKSN

-313 GNRQIEI
+313 DNRQIEV
-320 QIRTHHMHEVAENG
+320 QIRTHEMHAIAENG

-354 KVIKLRELFEAAREV
+354 KVTKLRELFEAAREV

-402 GATALDFAYAIHT
+402 GSTALDFAYAIHS

-423 IKVNGRM
+423 VKVNGRM
-430 VPLRYQLKSGDT
+430 VQLKYQLKSGDT

-451 RPSRD
+451 RPNRD

-468 KIRREIREDERS
+468 KIRREIREDERK
-480 KGREIGFTMLE
+480 KGREIGHNLLE
-491 TELQKYGGNLKKLVK
+491 TEIQRFGGNLKKL
-506 AGDIKAEAKE
+506 IKGGQLKTAAKE
-516 NGFRREEELYLAI
+516 EGFRREEELYLAI
-529 AQGRVTAHRLARKL
+529 AQGRVTVNRIAQSL
-543 LPEEAFTKATEDAGA
+543 LPAEAFERATDDPGA
-558 ITQLFQKIRRK
+558 ITQLFQKIRRR

-588 CCRPVPGENVTGFVT
+588 CCRPVPGEAVSGFVT

-614 CPQLLALEPERRV
+614 CSQLLALDPERRV
-627 PVQWHGQAKGRHTG
+627 PVQWHGANKGRHSG

-671 EAGQLEDNKAEIIL
+671 EAGQIEDNKAEITL
-685 EVSITD
+685 EVSICD
-691 VDELANLMRLT
+691 VVELENLMRLC
-702 ERIKGVISIER
+702 ERIKGVIAVDR
-713 VRSHQQATGN
+713 VRSHAQD